1 MIACVISPQL
11 DRLEKIPQVEAEPAG
26 SDHGYDSTEKRPD
39 TTRDGIVPDLPTRIE
54 EKEDDRSRN
63 KDLVGGHNRHS
74 APLTYEVVRRLYYIS
89 PCTASFAG
97 KARYLQAGRRPRWA
111 LPLGAYREGRTAA
124 PHQTLARTV
133 RSGVDCHLY
142 SAPHNTK
149 AHSGRGPGFHDLR
162 AGSWSRL
169 APLRGQSSRLR
180 PMTWSRIRR
189 AALMPYMRANSGA
202 AAIPNLLCTP
212 VGVRS

>member
-39 TTRDGIVPDLPTRIE
+39 ATWDGIVPDLPTRIE

-63 KDLVGGHNRHS
+63 KDLVSGHNRHS
-74 APLTYEVVRRLYYIS
+74 APLTFEAVRRLYYIS

-111 LPLGAYREGRTAA
+111 LPLG
-124 PHQTLARTV
+124 PTV
-133 RSGVDCHLY
+133 RGGPPPLIGLSPGPCGLGWTVTYILHRTIPKPTRDEDLAFMICEPVLGQGLRLLGAGRSGF
-142 SAPHNTK
+142 AP
-149 AHSGRGPGFHDLR
+149 
-162 AGSWSRL
+162 
-169 APLRGQSSRLR
+169 
-180 PMTWSRIRR
+180 
-189 AALMPYMRANSGA
+189 
-202 AAIPNLLCTP
+202 
-212 VGVRS
+212 